1 MSVLHTNTHTHATTP
16 HHTTPHHT
24 TPQDK
29 KRRERER
36 KEERRER
43 NMFKY
48 TYKCVSKQRRLVA
61 HVSVHTLTFHE
72 THYPL
77 SLRGTNTIQYLI
89 PGKATNVELLNQ
101 VKNWQNPLRDT
112 WSNCLSDNSWE
123 TTKGQTN
130 YYSGRQKRQFKDN
143 LRKRRVC
150 HGAKKHNCC
159 PPNAPSNSSKSL

>member
-1 MSVLHTNTHTHATTP
+1 MSVLHANTHTHATTP
-16 HHTTPHHT
+16 HHTTSHHT

-29 KRRERER
+29 KRREEKRREEKRRERER

-43 NMFKY
+43 SIFKY

-77 SLRGTNTIQYLI
+77 SPPGNTNTIQYLI
-89 PGKATNVELLNQ
+89 PGRATNVELLNQ

-112 WSNCLSDNSWE
+112 WSNCLSNNSQE

-130 YYSGRQKRQFKDN
+130 YYSGRQKDN
-143 LRKRRVC
+143 
-150 HGAKKHNCC
+150 
-159 PPNAPSNSSKSL
+159 SKTICGSGEYVMER